1 MPIRGTKIRRAIGA
15 VSVLAQI
22 SLLTR
27 DARWQRRQSC
37 CVCFLFVFG
46 FDKEKKKRKKECGTK
61 IKMKKGIK
69 LFDLVTGSLR
79 VDVLKG

>member
-27 DARWQRRQSC
+27 DTRWQRRQRC
-37 CVCFLFVFG
+37 CVCCLFVFG
-46 FDKEKKKRKKECGTK
+46 FDKEKKKKRKKECGTK
-61 IKMKKGIK
+61 IK
-69 LFDLVTGSLR
+69 
-79 VDVLKG
+79 